1 MTKASLDPLFRPR
14 SIAVIG
20 ASEGATATGA
30 PKLGAAVLDHLI
42 AHQYSGKIFPI
53 NPRGG
58 VLAGR
63 AVYTTLEQVPDA
75 VDLALIVV
83 PVEAC
88 LKAVDDCVAKGV
100 KGAVVFT
107 SGFAET
113 GATDLQDELLRRAR
127 AGGLRI
133 VGPNTA
139 GFVNVGED
147 MIASISMVCQI
158 NPFKK
163 GPIAFVTQS
172 GALGGSMLGRGMEE
186 GIGFSAWI
194 STGNEADIDTA
205 EYIDYLLD
213 RPEVKVIALFLEGVR
228 DAKAFLAAAEKATS
242 LRKPIVV
249 YKTGASEVGA
259 AAAASHTG
267 ALAGSDRIFDAVC
280 RQFGLVRVEDASM
293 LFPVAMAFALVDDKL
308 PTGRRMAVVSASGG
322 ICGVAADE
330 CARVGLELPELTD
343 ETKARIRA
351 FTPPFASLRNPIDVT
366 GQIRSFATGY
376 QDTVRTVLD
385 EPYID
390 GALLLVTMAA
400 EPRAS
405 FYGREISAL
414 VRDATKPV
422 IVAWTG
428 ALSVAQKGYPMLSA
442 NGVPNFL
449 SVRQAVETMAAL
461 HKYRSFLNR
470 RGPPGSSA
478 AAAPGAGLGR
488 DLIEAARK
496 NGQTALSESE
506 SRRLLASYGIDVTRE
521 VEASSREEAIA
532 AADRL
537 GYPVA
542 VKGCHWKLQH
552 KTEAG
557 AVLLGLRD
565 SKAVGLA
572 FDEIMPKVPAGGSV
586 LVQEMAVG
594 KRELILGMTRDAQF
608 GPCVSLGLG
617 GIFAEVLGDVAFRV
631 APFDRSEAG
640 AMIDELK
647 GRAVLGAF
655 RGMTPVDRAK
665 IERMLVAMSR
675 IAIDHPS
682 VREIDVNP
690 MIVVGDAPI
699 AVDALVILDGG

>member
-1 MTKASLDPLFRPR
+1 MPQASLDPLFRPR

-20 ASEGATATGA
+20 ASEGMTATGA
-30 PKLGAAVLDHLI
+30 PKLGAAVLEHLI
-42 AHQYSGKIFPI
+42 AHRYRGKIYPI

-58 VLAGR
+58 VLGGR
-63 AVYTTLEQVPDA
+63 PVYATLDQVPDDI
-75 VDLALIVV
+75 DLALIVV
-83 PVEAC
+83 PVESC
-88 LKAVDDCVAKGV
+88 LKAIDDCVAKRV

-107 SGFAET
+107 SGFAEA
-113 GATDLQDELLRRAR
+113 GAPDLQDELLRRAR
-127 AGGLRI
+127 SGGLRI

-172 GALGGSMLGRGMEE
+172 GALGGSMLGRGMEQ

-194 STGNEADIDTA
+194 STGNEADIETA
-205 EYIDYLLD
+205 EYVDYLLD
-213 RPEVKVIALFLEGVR
+213 LSEVRVIALFLEGVR
-228 DAKAFLAAAEKATS
+228 DAKAFLAAAEKAAR

-293 LFPVAMAFALVDDKL
+293 LFPVALAFAWVGGKL
-308 PTGRRMAVVSASGG
+308 PAGRRMAVVSASGG

-330 CARVGLELPELTD
+330 CARLGLELPELTD
-343 ETKARIRA
+343 NAKARIRT

-376 QDTVRTVLD
+376 QDTVRTVLN

-414 VRDATKPV
+414 VKAAKKPI

-428 ALSVAQKGYPMLSA
+428 ALSVAQTGYPLLSS

-449 SVRQAVETMAAL
+449 SVRQAVETMAAM
-461 HKYRSFLNR
+461 YRYQSFHDR
-470 RGPPGSSA
+470 RELRRSSA
-478 AAAPGAGLGR
+478 ATAPDASLGR
-488 DLIEAARK
+488 DLIDAALK
-496 NGQTALSESE
+496 NGQTALSEAE
-506 SRRLLASYGIDVTRE
+506 AKRLLASYGVNVTRE
-521 VEASSREEAIA
+521 AVAASRDEAIA
-532 AADRL
+532 AAESL

-552 KTEAG
+552 KTETG
-557 AVLLGLRD
+557 AVLLGLGD
-565 SKAVGLA
+565 AKAVGRA
-572 FDEIMPKVPAGGSV
+572 FDEIMPKVPKGGSV

-594 KRELILGMTRDAQF
+594 KRELILGMIRDPQF

-617 GIFAEVLGDVAFRV
+617 GIFAEVLGDVVFRV
-631 APFDRSEAG
+631 APIGLDDAA
-640 AMIDELK
+640 AMIEDLK
-647 GRAVLGAF
+647 GRAILGAF
-655 RGMTPVDRAK
+655 RGMTPVDLGK
-665 IERMLVAMSR
+665 IERTLVSLSR
-675 IAIDHPS
+675 IALDHPG
-682 VREIDVNP
+682 VREIDINP
-690 MIVVGDAPI
+690 MIVVGDTPV
-699 AVDALVILDGG
+699 AVDALVVLGGE